1 MTQANSYNE
10 WREAAIERD
19 RKSGMLAWRQAE
31 SSRLYDYRSIR
42 NRLTKISEKRASGD
56 SKGLLF
62 ALNEG
67 IHGNMA
73 GMGNALLYKRA
84 AFGTKFLIDE
94 YTTEVGE
101 ALSYLASDDVTNI
114 SLAQKADFFQRASHC
129 FGRSALM
136 LSGSGTLFYFHLGVV
151 KSLWEQDL
159 LPKIICGSSGGALIS
174 SLVATHSQQE
184 LQKIFDPEYIRF
196 EVEQNSRA
204 LPGFGLLRKQAIPLS
219 AVKELYARLIPEIT
233 FEEAYQLTGYKLNVS
248 VAPVEKHQSSRLL
261 NAIASPNVLVRD
273 AVMASSAFPGFFPAV
288 ALRAKDEHG
297 NIRPYLEDR
306 KWMDGSISDDMP
318 IKRIAR
324 LYGVNHFIV
333 SQTNP
338 AALPFIHGEKS
349 SVGAGVIK
357 RAFKNTT
364 REWLLAGNKLISH
377 PGASQST
384 FNSAATILGQV
395 LSQTY
400 TGDINIL
407 PPSRLHN
414 PISLLAGRSNEE
426 ALALINAGEQAS
438 WPHIER
444 IRIQTHISRLLDQLL
459 KKIDAQILYPH
470 RH

>member
-1 MTQANSYNE
+1 MTQASNYNE

-19 RKSGMLAWRQAE
+19 RKTGMIGWRQAE

-42 NRLTKISEKRASGD
+42 NRLTKLREKRAGGD
-56 SKGLLF
+56 TKGLLF

-73 GMGNALLYKRA
+73 GMGNSLLYKRA
-84 AFGTKFLIDE
+84 AFGTKLLIDE

-101 ALSYLASDDVTNI
+101 ALQYLASKDVTDI
-114 SLAQKADFFQRASHC
+114 TLAQKADFFQRASHC

-159 LPKIICGSSGGALIS
+159 LPKIISGSSGGALIG
-174 SLVATHSQQE
+174 SLVGTHSREE
-184 LQKIFDPEYIRF
+184 LEKIFDPEYIRF
-196 EVEQNSRA
+196 EVEQNNGA
-204 LPGFGLLRKQAIPLS
+204 LPSFGLLRRQPISLH
-219 AVKELYARLIPEIT
+219 AVKELYTRLIPEIT
-233 FEEAYQLTGYKLNVS
+233 FQEAQQLTGYKLNVS

-288 ALRAKDEHG
+288 TLQAKDEHG

-306 KWMDGSISDDMP
+306 KWIDGSISDDMP
-318 IKRIAR
+318 IKRITR

-338 AALPFIHGEKS
+338 AALPFIHREKS
-349 SVGAGVIK
+349 SVGLAVIK
-357 RAFKNTT
+357 RALKNTT
-364 REWLLAGNKLISH
+364 REWLLAGNKLLSH
-377 PGASQST
+377 PGANESA
-384 FNSAATILGQV
+384 FNSAATMLGQV

-414 PISLLAGRSNEE
+414 PMSLLSGRSSEE
-426 ALALINAGEQAS
+426 ALALINAGEQAT

-444 IRIQTHISRLLDQLL
+444 IRLQTHISRILDQ
-459 KKIDAQILYPH
+459 ILTDLDTQMLYSQ
-470 RH
+470 